1 MSAAHSGIFHRAVI
15 AGAVS
20 AALSLATL
28 GAMAADAPA
37 AAVKSTKPGKAAK
50 PVAAPAYKP
59 IVEEKAMALL
69 EATSERL
76 AAAKS
81 MAFTA
86 TASYEYPSK
95 LGPAIVYTVRY
106 DVTMQRPDRLR
117 IVIPGD
123 GPAMEFYYDGK
134 AVTAFAPAENLVA
147 VTEAPPTV
155 DAMLK
160 QMYQSAGFFFPFSD
174 VVAANPFTPLAQGAK
189 TAFYVGPSGVV
200 GGVKTDMVVWAD
212 NEVFMQFWIGVDDKL
227 PRRVRAIYRADP
239 LRLRHDLEF
248 TNWQLDTPVTAETF
262 TSDKAKSADRTAF
275 AHPMALPPGVK
286 PLGAGKPVS
295 SGGKQ

>member
-1 MSAAHSGIFHRAVI
+1 MSAAHSGIYRRAVI
-15 AGAVS
+15 AGAVG
-20 AALSLATL
+20 AALCLATL
-28 GAMAADAPA
+28 DATAADAPA
-37 AAVKSTKPGKAAK
+37 AAVKSAKPGKAAK
-50 PVAAPAYKP
+50 PAAAPAYKP

-69 EATSERL
+69 KASSERL
-76 AAAKS
+76 AAAQS

-117 IVIPGD
+117 VIVPGD

-134 AVTAFAPAENLVA
+134 AVMAFAPVENLVA
-147 VTEAPPTV
+147 ITDAPPTV

-174 VVAANPFTPLAQGAK
+174 AIAADPFTPLVQGAK

-248 TNWQLDTPVTAETF
+248 TNWQLGVPVTAETF

-286 PLGAGKPVS
+286 PLGAGKPAS